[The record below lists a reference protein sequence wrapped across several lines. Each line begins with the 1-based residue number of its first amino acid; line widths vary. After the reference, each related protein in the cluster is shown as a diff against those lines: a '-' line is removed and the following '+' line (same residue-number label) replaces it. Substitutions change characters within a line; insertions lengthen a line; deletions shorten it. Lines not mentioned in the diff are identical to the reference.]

1 MPSEKVTVLRAE
13 DYFETYGRNGIGK
26 GLDRTLARRQL
37 LDAFR
42 KEIFGLVAFRA
53 KKEFQE
59 IPAEGDPEALRIARN
74 VIKDETKKW
83 IKICQMF
90 DLYRETSDLIRPS
103 DLSEGLDETI
113 LGKEKEENG
122 NSEEQ

>member
-74 VIKDETKKW
+74 VVKDETKKW
-83 IKICQMF
+83 IKICKMF
-90 DLYRETSDLIRPS
+90 DLYRETS
-103 DLSEGLDETI
+103 GLLRYDDISVE
-113 LGKEKEENG
+113 LEEAAVGKGTPE
-122 NSEEQ
+122 